1 MNNDENNWN
10 TDNKENTT
18 DGNNTWNTNTT
29 DGKTE
34 NSDTWNTNTTD
45 TTENKDTWNTDTTGT
60 TTDNKDTWNT
70 NNTGNTTNT
79 NTTKNVDEINVST
92 KNRMT
97 ALMLCWFL
105 GLFGV
110 HRLYAGKLGSGF
122 LFLYGTVVALLL
134 LGVCF
139 PIGMMTLITM
149 VALVA
154 NDFVFLAFGQF
165 KDCYGKT
172 ICSDKLQ

>member
-10 TDNKENTT
+10 TDNKDNWNSNSNTT
-18 DGNNTWNTNTT
+18 TGSTSNNT
-29 DGKTE
+29 DGT
-34 NSDTWNTNTTD
+34 
-45 TTENKDTWNTDTTGT
+45 
-60 TTDNKDTWNT
+60 
-70 NNTGNTTNT
+70 
-79 NTTKNVDEINVST
+79 NVST

-122 LFLYGTVVALLL
+122 LMLYGTVCSLLL
-134 LGVCF
+134 LGVCA
-139 PIGMMTLITM
+139 PVGVMTLITM

-154 NDFVFLAFGQF
+154 NDFAFLAFGQF

>member
-10 TDNKENTT
+10 TDNNVNTSNN
-18 DGNNTWNTNTT
+18 DGTWNTN
-29 DGKTE
+29 
-34 NSDTWNTNTTD
+34 NSN
-45 TTENKDTWNTDTTGT
+45 NTDNVDDNKGTWDTNNNGT
-60 TTDNKDTWNT
+60 TTNNDTWNT
-70 NNTGNTTNT
+70 NNNNNTTNT
-79 NTTKNVDEINVST
+79 TANNNNNVSNNTDNIEVST

-110 HRLYAGKLGSGF
+110 HRLYAGKLGTGF
-122 LFLYGTVVALLL
+122 LFLYGTICAVLL
-134 LGVCF
+134 LGVCA
-139 PIGMMTLITM
+139 PIGCMWLITM

-154 NDFVFLAFGQF
+154 NDFAFIAFGQF

>member
-10 TDNKENTT
+10 TDNNVNTSNN
-18 DGNNTWNTNTT
+18 DGTWNTN
-29 DGKTE
+29 
-34 NSDTWNTNTTD
+34 NSN
-45 TTENKDTWNTDTTGT
+45 NTDNVNDNKGTWDTNNNGT
-60 TTDNKDTWNT
+60 TTNNDTWNT
-70 NNTGNTTNT
+70 NNNNNTTNT
-79 NTTKNVDEINVST
+79 TLNNNVSNNTDNIKVST

-110 HRLYAGKLGSGF
+110 HRLYAGKLGTGF
-122 LFLYGTVVALLL
+122 LFLYGTICAVLL
-134 LGVCF
+134 LGVCA
-139 PIGMMTLITM
+139 PIGCMWLITM

-154 NDFVFLAFGQF
+154 NDFAFIAFGQF
-165 KDCYGKT
+165 KDCYGKI

>member
-10 TDNKENTT
+10 TDNNVNTSNN
-18 DGNNTWNTNTT
+18 DGTWNTN
-29 DGKTE
+29 
-34 NSDTWNTNTTD
+34 NSN
-45 TTENKDTWNTDTTGT
+45 NTDNVDDNKGTWDTNNNGT
-60 TTDNKDTWNT
+60 TTNNDTWNT
-70 NNTGNTTNT
+70 NNNNNTTNT
-79 NTTKNVDEINVST
+79 TSNNNVSNNTDNIEVST

-110 HRLYAGKLGSGF
+110 HRLYAGKLGTGF
-122 LFLYGTVVALLL
+122 LFLYGTICAVLL
-134 LGVCF
+134 LGVCA
-139 PIGMMTLITM
+139 PIGCMWLITM

-154 NDFVFLAFGQF
+154 NDFAFIAFGQF

>member
-10 TDNKENTT
+10 TDNNANTSNN
-18 DGNNTWNTNTT
+18 DGTWNTN
-29 DGKTE
+29 
-34 NSDTWNTNTTD
+34 NSN
-45 TTENKDTWNTDTTGT
+45 NTDNVDDNKGTWDTNNNGT
-60 TTDNKDTWNT
+60 TTNNDTWNT
-70 NNTGNTTNT
+70 NNNNNNTTNT
-79 NTTKNVDEINVST
+79 TSNNNVSNNTDNIEVST

-110 HRLYAGKLGSGF
+110 HRLYAGKLGTGF
-122 LFLYGTVVALLL
+122 LFLYGTICAVLL
-134 LGVCF
+134 LGVCA
-139 PIGMMTLITM
+139 PIGCMWLITM

-154 NDFVFLAFGQF
+154 NDFAFIAFGQF

>member
-10 TDNKENTT
+10 TDNKDN
-18 DGNNTWNTNTT
+18 WNTNSNTTTGSTSNNT
-29 DGKTE
+29 DGT
-34 NSDTWNTNTTD
+34 
-45 TTENKDTWNTDTTGT
+45 
-60 TTDNKDTWNT
+60 
-70 NNTGNTTNT
+70 
-79 NTTKNVDEINVST
+79 NVST

-122 LFLYGTVVALLL
+122 LMLYGTVCSLLL
-134 LGVCF
+134 LGVCA
-139 PIGMMTLITM
+139 PVGVMTLITM

-154 NDFVFLAFGQF
+154 NDFAFLAFGQF